1 MKKHEM
7 IEELHYQVWLKAS
20 YLKTDYEKFQRGE
33 ATEHELLTSYAVF
46 ETTSKLAK
54 KLLDTK
60 DYVSAHIGLP
70 QNLPTATDV
79 VNAIEKGK
87 QK

>member
-20 YLKTDYEKFQRGE
+20 NLKSVYGEFQRDE
-33 ATEHELLTSYAVF
+33 ATEHELLTSYASF
-46 ETTSKLAK
+46 ETTSMLAK

-60 DYVSAHIGLP
+60 DYVSAHMGLP
-70 QNLPTATDV
+70 QNLPTAMEV
-79 VNAIEKGK
+79 VNAIEKRK

>member
-20 YLKTDYEKFQRGE
+20 YLKADYEKFKRGE
-33 ATEHELLTSYAVF
+33 ATEHELLTSYAAF
-46 ETTSKLAK
+46 ETTHKLAK
-54 KLLDTK
+54 KLLDYK
-60 DYVSAHIGLP
+60 DFVNASMGLP
-70 QNLPTATDV
+70 QIPTAMDV

-87 QK
+87 